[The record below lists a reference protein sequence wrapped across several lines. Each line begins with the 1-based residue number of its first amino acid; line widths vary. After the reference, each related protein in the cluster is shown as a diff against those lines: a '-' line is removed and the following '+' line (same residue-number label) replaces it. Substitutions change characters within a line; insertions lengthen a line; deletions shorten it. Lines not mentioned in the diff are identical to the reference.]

1 MSGTLPE
8 RDWFDKANQD
18 LEMPISAILTTNSIS
33 RTISGLAARKNVFI
47 RGEQGVTADAALDR
61 ADTLRNIGEALD
73 EQVVNLR
80 FRQFRHSC

>member
-1 MSGTLPE
+1 MSGALPE
-8 RDWFDKANQD
+8 LDWFDKANQD

-47 RGEQGVTADAALDR
+47 RSEQGVTADAALDR

-73 EQVVNLR
+73 EQAVNLR
-80 FRQFRHSC
+80 FRRFRHSC